1 MDLLE
6 QKQRIDDRK
15 PYKTESGT
23 VDRVFEI
30 YEKSGKDESGYAP
43 VIIKLTAEEKKKKT
57 SIN

>member
-43 VIIKLTAEEKKKKT
+43 VIIKLTAE
-57 SIN
+57 